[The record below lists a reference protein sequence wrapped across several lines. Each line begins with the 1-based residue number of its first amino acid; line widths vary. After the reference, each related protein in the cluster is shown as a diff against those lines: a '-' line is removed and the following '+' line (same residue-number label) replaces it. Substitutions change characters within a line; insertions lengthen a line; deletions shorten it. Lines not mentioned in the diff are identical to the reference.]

1 MRLQE
6 QILKEFNKVYYL
18 LIFCIN
24 YIEQMYE
31 YYVEEKEGINMNNLD
46 VIKRKAV
53 QIFSEEDLD
62 RKLNSGKKLTIKL
75 GADPSRPD
83 LHIGHSVVLRVLKA
97 FQDMGH
103 EVVFVIG
110 DFTGMIGDPSG
121 KSKTRPALTFEQTR
135 KSAETYLEQATKI
148 LDKDKTRIA
157 FNSEWLSKMNF
168 EDVIKLC
175 SKYTVARIME
185 RDDFKNRFENGL
197 PLSMH
202 ELLYPLMQG
211 YDSVALNADIEIGG
225 TDQTFNLLVGRD
237 LQKDYNQD
245 PQIVMTFP
253 LLVGLDGKEKMSKS
267 LDNYIGLND
276 DPFDKV
282 VKSMKIPDDVLRQ
295 YFELATDLSSD
306 RIDEIMD
313 GDIRDAHFEF
323 ARELL
328 KMYDDVSE
336 FDELKQK
343 YLDVAHGGV
352 RNNIEAVCI
361 DEKQINVCKL
371 LVKVG
376 FANSKGEA
384 KRMVLGNGV
393 RIDSELVSD
402 VTAVIDLSDGEKV
415 LQFGKNKFIKVF

>member
-1 MRLQE
+1 
-6 QILKEFNKVYYL
+6 
-18 LIFCIN
+18 
-24 YIEQMYE
+24 
-31 YYVEEKEGINMNNLD
+31 MNNLEI
-46 VIKRKAV
+46 IKRKAV
-53 QIFSEEDLD
+53 QIFSEQDLEK
-62 RKLNSGKKLTIKL
+62 KLNSGKKLTIKL

-83 LHIGHSVVLRVLKA
+83 LHIGHSVVLRVLKN

-121 KSKTRPALTFEQTR
+121 KSKTRPALTFEETR

-148 LDKDKTRIA
+148 LDRDKTRIA
-157 FNSEWLSKMNF
+157 FNSEWLSKLNF

-225 TDQTFNLLVGRD
+225 TDQTFNLLVGRE
-237 LQKDYNQD
+237 LQKDYEQE

-276 DPFDKV
+276 TPFAKLE
-282 VKSMKIPDDVLRQ
+282 KSMRIPDEVLRQ
-295 YFELATDLSSD
+295 YFELATDMP
-306 RIDEIMD
+306 IDEINSIIN
-313 GDIRDAHFEF
+313 GDIREAHFEF
-323 ARELL
+323 AKELMR
-328 KMYDDVSE
+328 MYDTNVDFE
-336 FDELKQK
+336 EIKNR
-343 YLDVAHGGV
+343 YLNIANGG
-352 RNNIEAVCI
+352 IPDDIKEVCI
-361 DEKQINVCKL
+361 ENKQINVCDL
-371 LVKVG
+371 LVELNI
-376 FANSKGEA
+376 ASSRSDA
-384 KRMVLGNGV
+384 KRKIEGKGIK
-393 RIDSELVSD
+393 IDAELQLD
-402 VTAVIDLSDGEKV
+402 VNEVIDFSNGAKV
-415 LQFGKNKFIKVF
+415 VQFGKSKFIKVK

>member
-1 MRLQE
+1 
-6 QILKEFNKVYYL
+6 
-18 LIFCIN
+18 
-24 YIEQMYE
+24 
-31 YYVEEKEGINMNNLD
+31 MNNLEI
-46 VIKRKAV
+46 IKRKAV
-53 QIFSEEDLD
+53 QIFSEQDLEK
-62 RKLNSGKKLTIKL
+62 KLNSGKKLTIKL

-83 LHIGHSVVLRVLKA
+83 LHIGHSVVLRVLKN

-121 KSKTRPALTFEQTR
+121 KSKTRPALTFEETR

-148 LDKDKTRIA
+148 LDRDKTRIA
-157 FNSEWLSKMNF
+157 FNSEWLSKLNF

-225 TDQTFNLLVGRD
+225 TDQTFNLLVGRE
-237 LQKDYNQD
+237 LQKDYEQE

-276 DPFDKV
+276 TPFAKLE
-282 VKSMKIPDDVLRQ
+282 KSMRIPDEVLRQ
-295 YFELATDLSSD
+295 YFELATDMP
-306 RIDEIMD
+306 IDEINSILN
-313 GDIRDAHFEF
+313 GDIREAHFEF
-323 ARELL
+323 AKELMR
-328 KMYDDVSE
+328 MYDTNVDFE
-336 FDELKQK
+336 EIKNR
-343 YLDVAHGGV
+343 YLNIANGG
-352 RNNIEAVCI
+352 IPDDIKEVCI
-361 DEKQINVCKL
+361 ENKQINVCDL
-371 LVKVG
+371 LVELNI
-376 FANSKGEA
+376 ASSRSDA
-384 KRMVLGNGV
+384 KRKIEGKGIK
-393 RIDSELVSD
+393 IDAELELD
-402 VTAVIDLSDGEKV
+402 VNEVIDFSTGAKV
-415 LQFGKNKFIKVF
+415 VQFGKSKFIKVK